1 MNYSKLS
8 LWLVGL
14 MLPTCLFAAT
24 NQFTVEV
31 LVGDDNNPPT
41 TPTLLE
47 VTPISAQQ
55 INVSWSAATDDVLL
69 GGYVLLRDGVPI
81 ATTTLTNFSDT
92 GLQPETRYEYAVYA
106 FDWIGNI
113 STTSNMLA
121 TTTLAWPLPPPPAPT
136 TVATRPP
143 TSRTVLLHS
152 LAIETTKTTAAFT
165 FVTDRPARYLL
176 RWGRTEAVTGGYI
189 ESQVFQTK
197 HYTVVSDLEPGTVY
211 FYELVAFTP
220 ALISV
225 VLDRGQFTTKA
236 RVVPLTPVNVS
247 DLTLTVVGEDV
258 RLSYLIPEGEVR
270 AVRIVRNHLFY
281 PADMY
286 DGAVVFEGLRT
297 TWLDRGALQAR
308 SPQYYSVFVIMADG
322 SVSSGA
328 LGRVERARE
337 AVEVDPPVLPSA
349 PTPPAGPE
357 ILPADFSFERS
368 EIVVVQGGREQS
380 FGQDVV
386 LEVGLPVTVRI
397 SREALPRHLKSIIV
411 YVVDP
416 SDQRVAYAYLLKL
429 SRDGLAYEA
438 TFPAPRV
445 KGESRLRLDIY
456 DFEAAVIARYQV
468 PVSVV
473 ESTAL
478 KPTFLED
485 TLISSFT
492 HVGYLLVLLALLG
505 LFLILARRRRD

>member
-55 INVSWSAATDDVLL
+55 INVSWSAANDDVLL
-69 GGYVLLRDGVPI
+69 GGYVLLRDGAPI

-92 GLQPETRYEYAVYA
+92 GLQPETLYEYAVYA

-113 STTSNMLA
+113 STTSNPLA
-121 TTTLAWPLPPPPAPT
+121 TTTLALPPPPAT
-136 TVATRPP
+136 TAVAARPP
-143 TSRTVLLHS
+143 TSRTVLLSS
-152 LAIETTKTTAAFT
+152 LDIETTKATAAFT

-176 RWGRTEAVTGGYI
+176 RWGRTEAMAGGYI
-189 ESQVFQTK
+189 ESQIFQTK
-197 HYTVVSDLEPGTVY
+197 HYTVVGDLEPGTVY

-225 VLDRGQFTTKA
+225 VLDRGQFTTEA
-236 RVVPLTPVNVS
+236 RVAPLTPVNVS
-247 DLTLTVVGEDV
+247 ALTLTVVGEDV

-328 LGRVERARE
+328 VGRVERARA
-337 AVEVDPPVLPSA
+337 AVEVDPPVLPST
-349 PTPPAGPE
+349 PTPPEVTE

-368 EIVVVQGGREQS
+368 EIIIVQGGREQS

-397 SREALPRHLKSIIV
+397 SREALPGHLKSIIV

-492 HVGYLLVLLALLG
+492 HGGYLLVLLALLG
-505 LFLILARRRRD
+505 WLIILSRRRSRRD